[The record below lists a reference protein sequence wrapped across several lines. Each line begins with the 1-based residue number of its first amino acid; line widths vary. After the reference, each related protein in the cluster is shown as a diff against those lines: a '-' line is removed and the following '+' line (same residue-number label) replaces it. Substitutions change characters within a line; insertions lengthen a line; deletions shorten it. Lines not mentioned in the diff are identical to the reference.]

1 MARFKC
7 AERWEIQY
15 EGWEHGRRRVW
26 GPSAGKIMKAH
37 KNNLKDEIKR
47 QLDKNDLSLEQL
59 NRICE
64 VVEE

>member
-1 MARFKC
+1 
-7 AERWEIQY
+7 
-15 EGWEHGRRRVW
+15 
-26 GPSAGKIMKAH
+26 MKAH